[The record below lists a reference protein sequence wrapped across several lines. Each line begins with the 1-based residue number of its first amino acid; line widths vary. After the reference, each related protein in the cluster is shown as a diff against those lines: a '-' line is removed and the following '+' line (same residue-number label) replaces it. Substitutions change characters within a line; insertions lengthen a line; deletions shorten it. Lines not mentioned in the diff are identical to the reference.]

1 MLSLF
6 LKDKAYLST
15 TFDKCQHLFVEIFP
29 IVLIV
34 YFMGNKTTQTK
45 TIILI
50 SLFCASVISFIVNT
64 VLYFLG
70 TPSLKNK

>member
-1 MLSLF
+1 MKKKKKYDFVNILAAVSALLS
-6 LKDKAYLST
+6 
-15 TFDKCQHLFVEIFP
+15 FVMA

-34 YFMGNKTTQTK
+34 YFMGNKTTQIK
-45 TIILI
+45 TIVLI

-64 VLYFLG
+64 VLYFIG

>member
-1 MLSLF
+1 MKKKKKYDFVNILAALSAL
-6 LKDKAYLST
+6 LS
-15 TFDKCQHLFVEIFP
+15 FVMA

-34 YFMGNKTTQTK
+34 YFMGNKTTQIK
-45 TIILI
+45 TIVLI

-64 VLYFLG
+64 VLYFMG

>member
-1 MLSLF
+1 MKKKKKYDYVNILAAISALLS
-6 LKDKAYLST
+6 
-15 TFDKCQHLFVEIFP
+15 FVMA

-50 SLFCASVISFIVNT
+50 SLFGVSILSFIICT
-64 VLYFLG
+64 ILYFLG

>member
-1 MLSLF
+1 MKKKKKYDFVNILAAVSALLS
-6 LKDKAYLST
+6 
-15 TFDKCQHLFVEIFP
+15 FVMA

>member
-1 MLSLF
+1 MKKKKKYDFVNILAAVSALLS
-6 LKDKAYLST
+6 
-15 TFDKCQHLFVEIFP
+15 FVMA

-34 YFMGNKTTQTK
+34 YFMGNKTTQIK
-45 TIILI
+45 TIVLI

-64 VLYFLG
+64 VLYFMG